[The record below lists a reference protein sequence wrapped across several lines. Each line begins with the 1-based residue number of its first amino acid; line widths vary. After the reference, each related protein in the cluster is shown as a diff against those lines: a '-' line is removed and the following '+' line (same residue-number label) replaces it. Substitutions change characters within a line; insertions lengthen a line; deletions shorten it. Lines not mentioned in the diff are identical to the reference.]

1 MTRSVSFKPLNSK
14 DLKEEFK
21 AFEDARL
28 LIPVELK
35 KWVKENRSKFK
46 ENRFLVVGYIGMF
59 HGYLMERL
67 FAVKF
72 IGNKMH
78 VCETGRRF
86 YDRSHNLM
94 AECPY
99 YGMYRGYMPVFY
111 SNSSYEWNKH
121 RHWEIGRSL
130 PNVMFPQYLCNEEQA
145 VEQYG
150 KYSGWNLYNGNMPL
164 YDYLATYQMCPG
176 IEYLVKKGWSVLVPF
191 WKQLNT
197 KGRDVSTLARIPK
210 MYEKALVDGTITLF
224 QIRCL
229 HNYPFRDVEQALD
242 YLNYVGSIYY
252 YSYPLNF
259 QEKIYL
265 WKKHGSHHGY
275 SSEYMDYLR
284 MAKELNYPL
293 DNSWYH
299 FPSNYQ
305 KLQMLHDR
313 AAEEMR
319 IRQQRRMEE
328 QLAKERDSFIKA
340 VAPFSVY
347 EWEHNGMIAVS
358 AKEPDDLIRE
368 GQTLNHCVGSY
379 VGRVSRQETMIFF
392 IRHANEPEKPY
403 VTLELRNKTITQ
415 VYGSHDTMPKQDAV
429 SFVNAWQEH
438 FGFKQAWKSERIAV
452 PLA

>member
-28 LIPVELK
+28 LIPIELK
-35 KWVKENRSKFK
+35 KWVKENRSKFT
-46 ENRFLVVGYIGMF
+46 ENRFLVIGYIGMF

-78 VCETGRRF
+78 LCETGRRF

-99 YGMYRGYMPVFY
+99 YGMYRGY
-111 SNSSYEWNKH
+111 
-121 RHWEIGRSL
+121 
-130 PNVMFPQYLCNEEQA
+130 
-145 VEQYG
+145 
-150 KYSGWNLYNGNMPL
+150 MPL

-242 YLNYVGSIYY
+242 YLNYVSEIYY
-252 YSYPLNF
+252 YYYPLNF

-265 WKKHGSHHGY
+265 WKKHDSHSGY
-275 SSEYMDYLR
+275 ANEYMDYIR

-313 AAEEMR
+313 AAEDMR
-319 IRQQRRMEE
+319 IRQQRRMKE

-347 EWEHNGMIAVS
+347 EWEHDGMIAVS
-358 AKEPDDLIRE
+358 AKVPDDLIRE